1 MRKGSERV
9 KTKEFIK
16 RVEELGYRV
25 EDTGFNLYLYSGEDL
40 VAFVGKKKQY
50 VLEIYNFFLKQN
62 AEALVDLCVEYAQT
76 PIDEREEEE
85 KFYLQK
91 MKSFYDVHYDE
102 RYAYLN
108 IDKSIDQ
115 YNLDNKYQ
123 RDDYQTQFTQKEI
136 DKIKEEQHTDL
147 SEFKQIPVEQI
158 EAE

>member
-1 MRKGSERV
+1 M

-62 AEALVDLCVEYAQT
+62 AEALVDLCVEYVKT
-76 PIDEREEEE
+76 PIEEREEEQ

-91 MKSFYDVHYDE
+91 IKDFYDDE
-102 RYAYLN
+102 ESRYLN
-108 IDKSIDQ
+108 FDTVQNIYFISSKSQ
-115 YNLDNKYQ
+115 YDSFK
-123 RDDYQTQFTQKEI
+123 TQFTQKEI

-147 SEFKQIPVEQI
+147 SEFKQIPVE
-158 EAE
+158 EVGE